1 MTQTFK
7 AFRIEET
14 LVDEKAQY
22 SSSIIDRKIDDLPAG
37 DVLIKTAY
45 SSLNF
50 KDALS
55 ASGNKG
61 VTRNFPHTPGIDL
74 AGEIVSSTVESLP
87 VGLKVLV
94 TGFDLGM
101 NTDGGF
107 AEYARVP
114 ADWVV
119 PLPQGLTLKDSMI
132 LGTAGLTAALCVN
145 KLLRNGV
152 TPEQGE
158 VLVTGATGG
167 VGSVAVALLAK
178 LGFNVVACS
187 GKPEQESFLLEIGA
201 SSVISRNI
209 IDTPNPRPMLKERWA
224 GAVDVVG
231 GDMLLGIL
239 KTLKHSGSVAACGLV
254 GATDFNASVFPFIL
268 RGVNLLGVDSVV
280 VSLEEKTAMWQKLSQ
295 EWKLGNL
302 EKISREITLGEL
314 DASLA
319 QILAGQA
326 KGRLVLNLQ

>member
-7 AFRIEET
+7 AFRVEET

-22 SSSIIDRKIDDLPAG
+22 SNTIIDRKVDDLPVG
-37 DVLIKTAY
+37 DVLIKTTY

-87 VGLKVLV
+87 IGLKVLV

-114 ADWVV
+114 AEWVV
-119 PLPQGLTLKDSMI
+119 PLPPELTLKESMI

-158 VLVTGATGG
+158 ILVTGATGG
-167 VGSVAVALLAK
+167 VGSIAVALLAK
-178 LGFNVVACS
+178 LGFDVVACS

-209 IDTPNPRPMLKERWA
+209 IDAQNPRPMLKERWA

-254 GATDFNASVFPFIL
+254 GSTELNASVFPFIL

-280 VSLEEKTAMWQKLSQ
+280 VSLAEKTAMWKKLSQ
-295 EWKLGNL
+295 EWKLENL
-302 EKISREITLGEL
+302 EKLSREITLDEL
-314 DASLA
+314 DENLA
-319 QILAGQA
+319 QILAGKA

>member
-1 MTQTFK
+1 MSEKFR
-7 AFRIEET
+7 AFRVEENTTQEKPVYTGSVQERSIE
-14 LVDEKAQY
+14 
-22 SSSIIDRKIDDLPAG
+22 DLPAG
-37 DVLIKTAY
+37 DVLIRVAY

-74 AGEIVSSTVESLP
+74 AGEIITSNNSDLP

-107 AEYARVP
+107 SQFARVP
-114 ADWVV
+114 AQWVV
-119 PLPQGLTLKDSMI
+119 PLPEGLTLRESMI
-132 LGTAGLTAALCVN
+132 LGTAGLTAALCVH
-145 KLLRNGV
+145 KLLSNGLS
-152 TPEQGE
+152 PEQGE

-167 VGSVAVALLAK
+167 VGSVAVALLSK

-187 GKPEQESFLLEIGA
+187 GKPEQAPFLRSLGA
-201 SSVISRNI
+201 SDIVAREL
-209 IDTPNPRPMLKERWA
+209 IDEKNPRPMLKERWA

-254 GATDFNASVFPFIL
+254 GSTALDASVFPFIL

-280 VSLEEKTAMWQKLSQ
+280 VSLSEKKAIWNKLSH
-295 EWKLGNL
+295 EWKLSNL
-302 EKISREITLGEL
+302 EELVREIHLDEL
-314 DASLA
+314 ETSLA
-319 QILAGQA
+319 QILAGKS
-326 KGRLVLNLQ
+326 KGRFVLNLN

>member
-14 LVDEKAQY
+14 LVEEKAQY
-22 SSSIIDRKIDDLPAG
+22 SGSIVDRKMDDLPAG

-50 KDALS
+50 KDVLS

-74 AGEIVSSTVESLP
+74 AGEIVSSTVKSLP

-132 LGTAGLTAALCVN
+132 LGTAGLTAALCVS

-167 VGSVAVALLAK
+167 VGSIAVALLAK
-178 LGFNVVACS
+178 LGFSVVACS

-201 SSVISRNI
+201 SSVISRDI
-209 IDTPNPRPMLKERWA
+209 IAAQNPRPMLKERWA

-280 VSLEEKTAMWQKLSQ
+280 VSLAEKTAMWQKLSQ
-295 EWKLGNL
+295 DWKLGNL
-302 EKISREITLGEL
+302 EKISREITLDEL
-314 DASLA
+314 DANLR
-319 QILAGQA
+319 QILAGKA
-326 KGRLVLNLQ
+326 KGRLVLKLQ